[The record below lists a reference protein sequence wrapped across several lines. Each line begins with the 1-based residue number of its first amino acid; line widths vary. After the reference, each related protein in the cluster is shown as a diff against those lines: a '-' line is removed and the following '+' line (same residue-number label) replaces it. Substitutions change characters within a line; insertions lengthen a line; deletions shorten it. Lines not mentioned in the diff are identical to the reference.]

1 MTNPSAQRRFKR
13 RTIAAG
19 ALVIAGLF
27 APACS
32 STNDKSALTE
42 EQQIEAAV
50 KSFYEA
56 WSSGGASAALALSC
70 ESSRT
75 EFDKASKDQL
85 DVLDDIKIK
94 LVKMENIKVV
104 GDSAHVDVTTE
115 ATYKDE
121 VQKPSTENS
130 LLKKEDGKWKPCDD
144 MTDEK

>member
-1 MTNPSAQRRFKR
+1 MTNSSPRSRSKR
-13 RTIAAG
+13 RAVAAG

-56 WSSGGASAALALSC
+56 WSSGGARAALDLSC
-70 ESSRT
+70 ESSRG
-75 EFDKASKDQL
+75 EFDKASPDEL

-94 LVKMENIKVV
+94 LVKMENI
-104 GDSAHVDVTTE
+104 
-115 ATYKDE
+115 E

-144 MTDEK
+144 MTEEK

>member
-1 MTNPSAQRRFKR
+1 MTKSQRPLKR
-13 RTIAAG
+13 RAIAAG
-19 ALVIAGLF
+19 ALVIVGLF

-56 WSSGGASAALALSC
+56 WSSGGAKAALALSC
-70 ESSRT
+70 EASRT
-75 EFDKASKDQL
+75 EFDQASKDEL
-85 DVLDDIKIK
+85 AVLDDVEIE

-104 GDSAHVDVTTE
+104 GDSAHVDVTTK
-115 ATYKDE
+115 ATYKGE
-121 VQKPSTENS
+121 AQKPSTENS

-144 MTDEK
+144 MTEEK

>member
-1 MTNPSAQRRFKR
+1 MTNLAAQRRFKR
-13 RTIAAG
+13 RAIAAG
-19 ALVIAGLF
+19 AVVIAGLF

-56 WSSGGASAALALSC
+56 WSSGGPKAALAVSC
-70 ESSRT
+70 ETSRT
-75 EFDKASKDQL
+75 EFDKASKEEIA
-85 DVLDDIKIK
+85 VLEDIEIE

-104 GDSAHVDVTTE
+104 GDSAHVDVTTK
-115 ATYKDE
+115 ATYKGE
-121 VQKPSTENS
+121 AQKPSTENS

-144 MTDEK
+144 MTEEK